1 MSERILIIDG
11 EGSLRESLDK
21 YLKKAG
27 FTVDSAATFQEAINI
42 YASYI
47 HDFVIVEIELP
58 DGDGL
63 EFVSKI
69 KVLNPSV
76 RVIVTTSYPS
86 INSALKALKLKV
98 DDYLIK
104 PFIYD
109 EILSSLRKLLQYKAF
124 SSDKDH
130 QIKYFKKEKVL
141 EKNPFINYQED
152 FISIIGESVEIKLLL
167 EKIKKI
173 ANTSTN
179 VLLLGETGT
188 GKELFARAIH
198 EASYRK
204 KKPFVAIN
212 CASLPENLL
221 ESELF
226 GFAKGA
232 FTGATSDKKGL
243 LEIADGGTVFLDEI
257 GDLPINLQAKLLR
270 VIEDKEIRPLGSIIS
285 KKVDLRFISATNKD
299 LLEEVKK
306 GKFREDLYFRLNVIT
321 LYIPPLRERGR
332 DIEILAYHFMRKFAI
347 KMGKDIKKIDSH
359 TIQILLKY
367 PWPGN
372 IRELQNVIE
381 QAVVFAESDTI
392 KPEDLPENIRNLEI
406 TCEKKKEIPILSI
419 EEFTKEFILKY
430 QSIYSEQELANM
442 LGITRKA
449 LWEKRK
455 KWGITRQK
463 IL

>member
-1 MSERILIIDG
+1 MNERILIVDAD
-11 EGSLRESLDK
+11 GSLRESLSN
-21 YLKKAG
+21 YLRKHK
-27 FTVDSAATFQEAINI
+27 FTVDTAATFQEAIDA

-69 KVLNPSV
+69 KSLNPLV
-76 RVIVTTSYPS
+76 KTIVTTSYPS
-86 INSALKALKLKV
+86 VNSALKALKLKV
-98 DDYLIK
+98 DDYLVK
-104 PFIYD
+104 PFVYD
-109 EILSSLRKLLQYKAF
+109 EVLKSCKEIT
-124 SSDKDH
+124 
-130 QIKYFKKEKVL
+130 KKTDLKEIEKTPSTS
-141 EKNPFINYQED
+141 EEEF
-152 FISIIGESVEIKLLL
+152 FSIIGESVEIKLLL

-173 ANTSTN
+173 ANTPTN

-188 GKELFARAIH
+188 GKELFARVIH

-204 KKPFVAIN
+204 KKTFVAIN

-226 GFAKGA
+226 GFVKGA
-232 FTGATSDKKGL
+232 FTGATFDKKGL

-257 GDLPINLQAKLLR
+257 GDMPLGLQAKLLR
-270 VIEDKEIRPLGSIIS
+270 VIEDKEIRPLGSVTT
-285 KKVDLRFISATNKD
+285 KKVDIRFISATNKD
-299 LLEEVKK
+299 LLEEVRE
-306 GKFREDLYFRLNVIT
+306 GKFREDLFFRLNVIT
-321 LYIPPLRERGR
+321 LYIPPLRERGK

-347 KMGKDIKKIDSH
+347 KMEKDIRKIDPQ

-381 QAVVFAESDTI
+381 QAVVFADSDTI
-392 KPEDLPENIRNLEI
+392 KPEHLPEHVRHMKVTSE
-406 TCEKKKEIPILSI
+406 TKKDIPLISI

-430 QSIYSEQELANM
+430 QSIYTEQELADM

-455 KWGITRQK
+455 KWGLPRPSDKT
-463 IL
+463 

>member
-1 MSERILIIDG
+1 MSERILIVDG
-11 EGSLRESLDK
+11 DDSLRENLSN
-21 YLKKAG
+21 YLKKQG
-27 FTVDSAATFQEAINI
+27 FIVDSVATFQEAINT

-69 KVLNPSV
+69 KSLNTDV
-76 RVIVTTSYPS
+76 KVIVTTSYPS
-86 INSALKALKLKV
+86 LSSALKALKLKV
-98 DDYLIK
+98 DDYLTK
-104 PFIYD
+104 PFVYD
-109 EILSSLRKLLQYKAF
+109 EVLTSCRELTKKTIL
-124 SSDKDH
+124 
-130 QIKYFKKEKVL
+130 KET
-141 EKNPFINYQED
+141 EKITQATKENF
-152 FISIIGESVEIKLLL
+152 FLIIGESLEIKLLL

-173 ANTSTN
+173 ANTPTN
-179 VLLLGETGT
+179 ILLLGETGT

-198 EASYRK
+198 ESSYRK

-226 GFAKGA
+226 GFVKGA

-257 GDLPINLQAKLLR
+257 GDLPLSLQAKLLR
-270 VIEDKEIRPLGSIIS
+270 VIEDKEIRPLGSVIS
-285 KKVDLRFISATNKD
+285 KKVDLRFISATNKN
-299 LLEEVKK
+299 LIEAVKE
-306 GKFREDLYFRLNVIT
+306 GNFREDLYFRLNVIT
-321 LYIPPLRERGR
+321 LQIPPLRQRGK

-347 KMGKDIKKIDSH
+347 KMGKNIKKIEPQA
-359 TIQILLKY
+359 IQILLKY

-381 QAVVFAESDTI
+381 QAVVFTESDTI
-392 KPEDLPENIRNLEI
+392 TLEDLPEYLREPEI
-406 TCEKKKEIPILSI
+406 TSEKHKEIPILSI

-430 QSIYSEQELANM
+430 QSMYTEQELADM

-455 KWGITRQK
+455 KWGIPR
-463 IL
+463 LS

>member
-1 MSERILIIDG
+1 MSERILIVDG
-11 EGSLRESLDK
+11 DGSLRENLSN
-21 YLKKAG
+21 YLKKQG
-27 FTVDSAATFQEAINI
+27 FIVDSVATFQEAINT

-69 KVLNPSV
+69 KSLNTDV
-76 RVIVTTSYPS
+76 KVIVTTSYPS
-86 INSALKALKLKV
+86 LSSALKALKLKV
-98 DDYLIK
+98 DDYLTK
-104 PFIYD
+104 PFVYD
-109 EILSSLRKLLQYKAF
+109 EVLTSCRELTKKTIL
-124 SSDKDH
+124 
-130 QIKYFKKEKVL
+130 KET
-141 EKNPFINYQED
+141 EKITQATKENF
-152 FISIIGESVEIKLLL
+152 FLIIGESLEIKLLL

-173 ANTSTN
+173 ANTPTN
-179 VLLLGETGT
+179 ILLLGETGT

-198 EASYRK
+198 ESSYRK

-226 GFAKGA
+226 GFVKGA

-257 GDLPINLQAKLLR
+257 GDLPLSLQAKLLR
-270 VIEDKEIRPLGSIIS
+270 VIEDKEIRPLGSVIS
-285 KKVDLRFISATNKD
+285 KKVDLRFISATNKN
-299 LLEEVKK
+299 LIEAVKE
-306 GKFREDLYFRLNVIT
+306 GNFREDLYFRLNVIT
-321 LYIPPLRERGR
+321 LQIPPLRQRGK

-347 KMGKDIKKIDSH
+347 KMGKNIKKIEPQA
-359 TIQILLKY
+359 IQILLKY

-381 QAVVFAESDTI
+381 QAVVFTESDTI
-392 KPEDLPENIRNLEI
+392 TLEDLPEYLREPEI
-406 TCEKKKEIPILSI
+406 TSEKHKEIPILSI

-430 QSIYSEQELANM
+430 QSMYTEQELADM

-455 KWGITRQK
+455 KWGIPR
-463 IL
+463 LS

>member
-1 MSERILIIDG
+1 MSERILIVDG
-11 EGSLRESLDK
+11 DGALRENLSN
-21 YLKKAG
+21 YLKKQG
-27 FTVDSAATFQEAINI
+27 FTVDIAATFKEAINT

-58 DGDGL
+58 DGEGL
-63 EFVSKI
+63 EFINKI
-69 KVLNPSV
+69 KSLNPSV
-76 RVIVTTSYPS
+76 KAIVTTSYPS
-86 INSALKALKLKV
+86 VNSALKALKLKV
-98 DDYLIK
+98 EDYLIK
-104 PFIYD
+104 PFVYD
-109 EILSSLRKLLQYKAF
+109 EILTF
-124 SSDKDH
+124 
-130 QIKYFKKEKVL
+130 FKKPSEEKEI
-141 EKNPFINYQED
+141 EKTAPPHEENF
-152 FISIIGESVEIKLLL
+152 FSIIGESVEIKLLL

-173 ANTSTN
+173 ANTPTN

-226 GFAKGA
+226 GFVKGA
-232 FTGATSDKKGL
+232 FTGATFDKKGL

-257 GDLPINLQAKLLR
+257 GDMPIGLQAKLLR
-270 VIEDKEIRPLGSIIS
+270 VIEDKEIRPLGSVTT

-299 LLEEVKK
+299 LLEEVRE
-306 GKFREDLYFRLNVIT
+306 GKFREDLFFRLNVIT
-321 LYIPPLRERGR
+321 LHIPPLRERGK

-347 KMGKDIKKIDSH
+347 KMGKNIKKIDPQ
-359 TIQILLKY
+359 TIKILLKY

-381 QAVVFAESDTI
+381 QAVVFAETDTI
-392 KPEDLPENIRNLEI
+392 KPEDLPEHVKNMEI
-406 TCEKKKEIPILSI
+406 TTENKKDIPILSI

-430 QSIYSEQELANM
+430 QSIYTEQELADM

-455 KWGITRQK
+455 KWGLPRPGEK
-463 IL
+463 I

>member
-1 MSERILIIDG
+1 MSERILIVD
-11 EGSLRESLDK
+11 SDSNLRENLRN
-21 YLKKAG
+21 YLKKEG
-27 FTVDSAATFQEAINI
+27 FIVDCSATLHEAINT

-47 HDFVIVEIELP
+47 HDYVIIEIELP

-63 EFVSKI
+63 EFVTKI
-69 KVLNPSV
+69 KTLNPSV
-76 RVIVTTSYPS
+76 KTILTTSYPS
-86 INSALKALKLKV
+86 ISSAIKALKLKV

-104 PFIYD
+104 PFVYD
-109 EILSSLRKLLQYKAF
+109 EIIVSLRELLKESALKEEKA
-124 SSDKDH
+124 
-130 QIKYFKKEKVL
+130 EKPQKTKQT
-141 EKNPFINYQED
+141 EEF
-152 FISIIGESVEIKLLL
+152 FSIIGETVEIKLLL

-173 ANTSTN
+173 ANTPTN

-226 GFAKGA
+226 GFIKGA

-257 GDLPINLQAKLLR
+257 GDLPLSLQAKLLR
-270 VIEDKEIRPLGSIIS
+270 VIEDREIRPLGSVIS

-299 LLEEVKK
+299 LTNETKE
-306 GKFREDLYFRLNVIT
+306 GKFREDLFFRLNVIT
-321 LYIPPLRERGR
+321 LQIPPLRERVK

-347 KMGKDIKKIDSH
+347 KMDKNIKKIEPSAL
-359 TIQILLKY
+359 QLLLKY

-372 IRELQNVIE
+372 VRELQNVIE
-381 QAVVFAESDTI
+381 QAVVFADENTI
-392 KPEDLPENIRNLEI
+392 KTENLPEYIQKMEKALEK
-406 TCEKKKEIPILSI
+406 TGEIPILSI
-419 EEFTKEFILKY
+419 EEYTKEFILKY
-430 QSIYSEQELANM
+430 QSIYTEQELANM

-455 KWGITRQK
+455 KWGIPK
-463 IL
+463 I

>member
-1 MSERILIIDG
+1 MSERILIVDG
-11 EGSLRESLDK
+11 DGSLRENLSN
-21 YLKKAG
+21 YLKKQG
-27 FTVDSAATFQEAINI
+27 FIVDSVATFQEAINT

-69 KVLNPSV
+69 KSLNTAV
-76 RVIVTTSYPS
+76 KVIVTTSYPS
-86 INSALKALKLKV
+86 LSSALKALKLKV
-98 DDYLIK
+98 DDYLTK
-104 PFIYD
+104 PFVYD
-109 EILSSLRKLLQYKAF
+109 EVLTSFRELTKKTIL
-124 SSDKDH
+124 
-130 QIKYFKKEKVL
+130 KET
-141 EKNPFINYQED
+141 EKIIQATEENF
-152 FISIIGESVEIKLLL
+152 FSIIGESLEVKLLL

-173 ANTSTN
+173 ANTPTN
-179 VLLLGETGT
+179 ILLLGETGT

-226 GFAKGA
+226 GFVKGA

-257 GDLPINLQAKLLR
+257 GDLPLSLQAKLLR
-270 VIEDKEIRPLGSIIS
+270 VIEDKEIRPLGSVIS
-285 KKVDLRFISATNKD
+285 KKVDLRFISATNKN
-299 LLEEVKK
+299 LIEAVKE
-306 GKFREDLYFRLNVIT
+306 GNFREDLYFRLNVIT
-321 LYIPPLRERGR
+321 LQIPPLRQRGK

-347 KMGKDIKKIDSH
+347 KMGKNIKKIEPQA
-359 TIQILLKY
+359 IQILLKY

-381 QAVVFAESDTI
+381 QAVVFTESDTI
-392 KPEDLPENIRNLEI
+392 TLEDLPEYLREPEI
-406 TCEKKKEIPILSI
+406 TSEKHKEIPILSI

-430 QSIYSEQELANM
+430 QSMYTEQELADM

-455 KWGITRQK
+455 KWGIPR
-463 IL
+463 LS

>member
-1 MSERILIIDG
+1 MSERILILDG
-11 EGSLRESLDK
+11 DGTLRENLSN
-21 YLKKAG
+21 YLKKQG
-27 FTVDSAATFQEAINI
+27 FNVDSVATFQEAINT

-47 HDFVIVEIELP
+47 HDLVIVEIELP

-69 KVLNPSV
+69 KSLNTNV
-76 RVIVTTSYPS
+76 KVIMTTSYPS
-86 INSALKALKLKV
+86 LSSALKALKLKV

-104 PFIYD
+104 PFVYD
-109 EILSSLRKLLQYKAF
+109 EVLKSCMELTKKIIL
-124 SSDKDH
+124 
-130 QIKYFKKEKVL
+130 KET
-141 EKNPFINYQED
+141 EKIPQTTEENF
-152 FISIIGESVEIKLLL
+152 FSIIGESLEIKLLL

-173 ANTSTN
+173 ANTPTN

-188 GKELFARAIH
+188 GKELFAKAIH

-226 GFAKGA
+226 GFVKGA
-232 FTGATSDKKGL
+232 FTGATFDKKGL
-243 LEIADGGTVFLDEI
+243 LEIADGGTIFLDEI
-257 GDLPINLQAKLLR
+257 GDLPLSLQAKLLR
-270 VIEDKEIRPLGSIIS
+270 VIEDKEIRPLGSVIS
-285 KKVDLRFISATNKD
+285 KKVDLRFISATNKN
-299 LLEEVKK
+299 LIEEVKE

-321 LYIPPLRERGR
+321 LHIPPLRQRGK

-347 KMGKDIKKIDSH
+347 KMGKNIKKIAPNV
-359 TIQILLKY
+359 IQLLLKY
-367 PWPGN
+367 HWPGN

-381 QAVVFAESDTI
+381 QAVVFTETDTI
-392 KPEDLPENIRNLEI
+392 NLEALPEYLKEPE
-406 TCEKKKEIPILSI
+406 TAYEKQKEIPILSI

-430 QSIYSEQELANM
+430 QSIYTEQELADM

-455 KWGITRQK
+455 KWGISRSS
-463 IL
+463 

>member
-1 MSERILIIDG
+1 MNERILVVDEDG
-11 EGSLRESLDK
+11 VLRENLSN
-21 YLKKAG
+21 YLKKLG
-27 FTVDSAATFQEAINI
+27 FTVDVAATFQEAINT

-63 EFVSKI
+63 EFINKI
-69 KVLNPSV
+69 KSLNPSV
-76 RVIVTTSYPS
+76 KTIVTTSCPS
-86 INSALKALKLKV
+86 VNSALKALKLKV

-104 PFIYD
+104 PFVYE
-109 EILSSLRKLLQYKAF
+109 EILTF
-124 SSDKDH
+124 
-130 QIKYFKKEKVL
+130 FKKPAEKQKT
-141 EKNPFINYQED
+141 EKIIPSFEEK
-152 FISIIGESVEIKLLL
+152 FFSIIGESVEIKLLL

-173 ANTSTN
+173 ANTPTN

-226 GFAKGA
+226 GFIKGA

-257 GDLPINLQAKLLR
+257 GDMPVGLQAKLLR
-270 VIEDKEIRPLGSIIS
+270 VIEDKEIRPLGSVTT
-285 KKVDLRFISATNKD
+285 KKIDLRFISATNKD
-299 LLEEVKK
+299 LLEEVRE
-306 GKFREDLYFRLNVIT
+306 GKFREDLFFRLNVIT
-321 LYIPPLRERGR
+321 LHIPPLRERGK

-347 KMGKDIKKIDSH
+347 KMGKDIKKFEPQ

-392 KPEDLPENIRNLEI
+392 KPEHLPEHVRNMEV
-406 TCEKKKEIPILSI
+406 TPEKKKDIPLISI

-430 QSIYSEQELANM
+430 QSVYTEQELADM

-455 KWGITRQK
+455 KWGLPRPGEK
-463 IL
+463 I

>member
-1 MSERILIIDG
+1 MSERILIVDG
-11 EGSLRESLDK
+11 DGSLRENLSN
-21 YLKKAG
+21 YLKKQG
-27 FTVDSAATFQEAINI
+27 FIVDSVATFQEAINT

-69 KVLNPSV
+69 KSLNTAV
-76 RVIVTTSYPS
+76 KVIVTTSYPS
-86 INSALKALKLKV
+86 LTSALKALKLKV

-104 PFIYD
+104 PFVYD
-109 EILSSLRKLLQYKAF
+109 EVLTSCRELTKKTIL
-124 SSDKDH
+124 
-130 QIKYFKKEKVL
+130 KET
-141 EKNPFINYQED
+141 EKITQATEENF
-152 FISIIGESVEIKLLL
+152 FSIIGESLEIKLLL
-167 EKIKKI
+167 EKIEKI
-173 ANTSTN
+173 ANTPTN
-179 VLLLGETGT
+179 ILLLGETGT

-226 GFAKGA
+226 GFVKGA

-257 GDLPINLQAKLLR
+257 GDLPLSLQAKLLR
-270 VIEDKEIRPLGSIIS
+270 VIEDKEIRPLGSVIS
-285 KKVDLRFISATNKD
+285 KKVDLRFISATNKN
-299 LLEEVKK
+299 LIEAVKE
-306 GKFREDLYFRLNVIT
+306 GNFREDLYFRLNVIT
-321 LYIPPLRERGR
+321 LQIPPLRQRGK

-347 KMGKDIKKIDSH
+347 KMGKNIKKIEPQV
-359 TIQILLKY
+359 IQILLKY

-381 QAVVFAESDTI
+381 QAVVFTESDTI
-392 KPEDLPENIRNLEI
+392 TLEDLPECLREPEI
-406 TCEKKKEIPILSI
+406 SSEKQKEIPILSI

-430 QSIYSEQELANM
+430 QSMYTEQELADM

-455 KWGITRQK
+455 KWGIPRPS
-463 IL
+463 